1 MRPGKPIPAP
11 RKFPVALYL
20 ADRPRM
26 ASHISSMT
34 WSRPRASLV
43 PSVTF
48 SRSFPSALTAAMR
61 RLVPPRSTPMEKSGM
76 EEKIIRTAA
85 ERIHSFLA
93 VGAVVAAAAGDHDAF
108 DGRLADQAGFAFAA
122 VDAVLQL
129 EEAFFAVSI
138 DVVRD
143 GGSAEG
149 NRFPKNL
156 FYRREQLG

>member
-1 MRPGKPIPAP
+1 M
-11 RKFPVALYL
+11 AL
-20 ADRPRM
+20 
-26 ASHISSMT
+26 HISSMT

-76 EEKIIRTAA
+76 EEKIIRTATG
-85 ERIHSFLA
+85 RVHSLLA
-93 VGAVVAAAAGDHDAF
+93 SRAVVAAAAGDYDAF
-108 DGRLADQAGFAFAA
+108 DRCFADQAGLAFAA

-129 EEAFFAVSI
+129 EKALFAIGI
-138 DVVRD
+138 DIVRD
-143 GGSAEG
+143 GRAAKS

-156 FYRREQLG
+156 FYGSEELGQL